1 MSNSYLEIMNLL
13 FFMFYSCFQHDS
25 GDDPYSVPPLGVHY
39 SKRWAI
45 EDLHSEQSESSRLA
59 GLADPLLAT
68 GKGKKAWREEGG

>member
-1 MSNSYLEIMNLL
+1 MAL
-13 FFMFYSCFQHDS
+13 FKFLSPLQHDS

-59 GLADPLLAT
+59 GLADPLSAT
-68 GKGKKAWREEGG
+68 GKGKKAWREEGGK